1 MKKIIY
7 SIIRYPLI
15 LLFLKTPLI
24 KILKKR
30 FSFQRSL
37 KNRSYIMFVLDTFFE
52 REYICKINNKDELR
66 ELIASTVKFGQGE
79 KWASFYYNKPLR
91 NFETLKEQKIGLIT
105 AYEANPIY
113 KGITE
118 FIKSNNYDE
127 NENTYLIQLGSSS
140 GRDLE
145 FLFNYFPKLNF
156 ISTDIEDEILNFQ
169 KNKYRDK
176 NFKFFKCY
184 AEEVDKCINYFKL
197 ENKNIILFSIGSLQ
211 YVVPFYLKD
220 FFSKINKF
228 NNINVF
234 INEPVD
240 LRFIDLNKD
249 LSSYRGKTSF
259 SHMYRR
265 YAEKFEIIEEKIIRP
280 YDKEDKIKKNTG
292 QYYLHIKKQNK

>member
-15 LLFLKTPLI
+15 LIFLKTPLI

-52 REYICKINNKDELR
+52 REYICKINNRDELR
-66 ELIASTVKFGQGE
+66 QLITSTVKYGQGE
-79 KWASFYYNKPLR
+79 KWASHYYDNPIKD
-91 NFETLKEQKIGLIT
+91 FETLKKQKVGLIT

-113 KGITE
+113 KKITE
-118 FIKSNNYDE
+118 FIKSNNLHE

-169 KNKYRDK
+169 KDKYKDK

-184 AEEVDKCINYFKL
+184 AEEIDKCINYFKL
-197 ENKNIILFSIGSLQ
+197 KNKKIIIFSIGSLQ

-220 FFSKINKF
+220 FFSKIGKF
-228 NNINVF
+228 NNINLF

-240 LRFIDLNKD
+240 LRFINLNKD

-259 SHMYRR
+259 SHMYSK
-265 YAEKFEIIEEKIIRP
+265 YAEKFEIIEEKVIRP
-280 YDKEDKIKKNTG
+280 YSKEDKNHKYTG
-292 QYYLHIKKQNK
+292 QYYLHIKS